1 MGLFSIF
8 KKNKKNNEDDAL
20 INEIKRLSNTAVA
33 FAGEFN
39 KQFDYS
45 AESIESL
52 EEILDYYSKDISVS
66 KPTDNQIWSMSL
78 IFGSY
83 LGETIL
89 KNGFSQKGYR
99 WGKEDT
105 SKIPLLVCDDGW
117 RVTPIDKVYKR
128 LVNGSSD
135 SVVSFYFIIST
146 NDYAK

>member
-8 KKNKKNNEDDAL
+8 KKNKKNNEDDAFT
-20 INEIKRLSNTAVA
+20 NEIKGLSNTAVA
-33 FAGEFN
+33 YAREFN

-89 KNGFSQKGYR
+89 KNGFAQKGYR
-99 WGKEDT
+99 WGKEGT
-105 SKIPLLVCDDGW
+105 SRIPLLVCDDGW

-146 NDYAK
+146 HDHAK